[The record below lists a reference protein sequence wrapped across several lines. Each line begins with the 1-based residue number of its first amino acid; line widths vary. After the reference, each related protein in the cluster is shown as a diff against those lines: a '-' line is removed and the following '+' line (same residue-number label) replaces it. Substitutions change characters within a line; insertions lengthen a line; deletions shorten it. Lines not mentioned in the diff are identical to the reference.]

1 MTLSVVMDFD
11 KNGNILGYEIV
22 NGVIKSAE
30 WHEFSI
36 KRVVDAF
43 SQYGFKNIGITESP
57 VKGGSGN
64 TEFLA
69 CFRA

>member
-1 MTLSVVMDFD
+1 MADDMKKIHDREVVA
-11 KNGNILGYEIV
+11 KY
-22 NGVIKSAE
+22 NGVIKSTD
-30 WHEFSI
+30 WHDWVI
-36 KRVVDAF
+36 RQVVESF
-43 SQYGFKNIGITESP
+43 GRFGFRLCGITESP